1 MKLFPGV
8 LLSETAAHR
17 FGSVGRAVDASQ
29 RLPAETL
36 DAFSPHFCGTECPL
50 GRGDGAMDLK
60 LLLLIALLAPV
71 LMLATGFFARRENA
85 GQDIAEATRAADQ
98 QEPSAPCAR
107 KQAVPAAMF
116 RSDQEQRIGHG
127 DT

>member
-1 MKLFPGV
+1 MQHNHVNRVGRADVVPRPKVARGLGEPVEPVKLFPGV

-50 GRGDGAMDLK
+50 GRGDGPW
-60 LLLLIALLAPV
+60 I
-71 LMLATGFFARRENA
+71 
-85 GQDIAEATRAADQ
+85 
-98 QEPSAPCAR
+98 
-107 KQAVPAAMF
+107 
-116 RSDQEQRIGHG
+116 
-127 DT
+127 